1 MFTSLPRRS
10 AVLSLALLLGA
21 GVLAADG
28 GSSSTRNYIQTAK
41 SGPAKQTVKRGAAGA
56 TSKAPDDSALRARA
70 NRLHRQSIVIDTHN
84 DVTSPLM
91 DDGFDLAMRG
101 DDPNAK
107 VKTHTDLRRMKAG
120 GLGAE
125 FFAVY
130 VGKEFVNKK
139 PPEGGGPARRALDVI
154 DVVLEQV
161 RRHSESLEA
170 ASTAADI
177 RRIVKSGKIAALMGI
192 EGGHAIED
200 SLPTLRMFYKLG
212 VRYMTL
218 THTNTNDWADSE
230 GDTNKSNVQ
239 HHNGLTDFGREVI
252 GEMNRIGMMVDI
264 SHVADKTFFDVIATT
279 RAPVIASHSSARAIA
294 DHPRNMSDEMLRALA
309 KNGGVVM
316 VNFYDGFLDPR
327 KAALA
332 LRERTMED
340 ELKSK
345 YTNDPKRV
353 QEEIDAWR
361 KANDPGK
368 TPLSVLMDHID
379 HIAKVA
385 GIDHL
390 GIGSDFDGVPL
401 TGLPEGMEDISK
413 LPTLTY
419 ELMKRGYSDADIKK
433 ILGENL
439 LRVMSAVERV
449 ALESRSGSSKK
460 K

>member
-1 MFTSLPRRS
+1 LLNVGLLAS
-10 AVLSLALLLGA
+10 A
-21 GVLAADG
+21 D
-28 GSSSTRNYIQTAK
+28 GSSSRRNYSQTAK
-41 SGPAKQTVKRGAAGA
+41 AASKKQTVKLGAAA
-56 TSKAPDDSALRARA
+56 SSKAQDDAALRARA
-70 NRLHRQSIVIDTHN
+70 NRLHRQAIVIDTHN
-84 DVTSPLM
+84 DVTSPLIE
-91 DDGFDLAMRG
+91 DGFDLGMRG

-107 VKTHTDLRRMKAG
+107 IKTHTDLRRMKAG

-139 PPEGGGPARRALDVI
+139 PAEGGGAARRALDVI
-154 DVVLEQV
+154 DAVLEQV
-161 RRHSESLEA
+161 HRHPESLEA

-177 RRIVKSGKIAALMGI
+177 RRIAKSGKIAALMGI

-200 SLPTLRMFYKLG
+200 SLRTLRMFYKLG

-230 GDTNKSNVQ
+230 GDINNSSVQ

-252 GEMNRIGMMVDI
+252 REMNRIGMMVDI
-264 SHVADKTFFDVIATT
+264 SHVADKTFFDVIAAT

-294 DHPRNMSDEMLRALA
+294 SHPRNMSDDMLRAMA

-327 KAALA
+327 KAELA

-340 ELKSK
+340 ELKAK
-345 YTNDPKRV
+345 YPNDPQRA
-353 QEEIDAWR
+353 QEEIDAWH

-385 GIDHL
+385 GIDHV

-401 TGLPEGMEDISK
+401 TGLPVGMEDISK

-419 ELMKRGYSDADIKK
+419 ELMKRGYSDADIKR

-439 LRVMSAVERV
+439 LRVMSRVEKV
-449 ALESRSGSSKK
+449 AADMRSGAAAKK
-460 K
+460 ERE

>member
-1 MFTSLPRRS
+1 MRI
-10 AVLSLALLLGA
+10 LSLKLSSAMCLAVALLTA
-21 GVLAADG
+21 GLITADDAA
-28 GSSSTRNYIQTAK
+28 SAQR
-41 SGPAKQTVKRGAAGA
+41 
-56 TSKAPDDSALRARA
+56 KAPSSKRAASGQSGGDNALRARA
-70 NRLHRQSIVIDTHN
+70 ARLHRQSIVIDTHN
-84 DVTSPLM
+84 DVTSPLL
-91 DDGFDLAMRG
+91 DDGFDLATHG

-107 VKTHTDLRRMKAG
+107 IKTHTDLRRMRAG

-139 PPEGGGPARRALDVI
+139 PSEGGGAARRALDVI
-154 DVVLEQV
+154 DVVKEQI
-161 RRHSESLEA
+161 RRHPESLEA

-200 SLPTLRMFYKLG
+200 SLPALRMFYKLG
-212 VRYMTL
+212 IRYMTL

-230 GDTNKSNVQ
+230 GDINNTSVA
-239 HHNGLTDFGREVI
+239 HHNGLTDFGRDVI
-252 GEMNRIGMMVDI
+252 REMNRVGMMIDI
-264 SHVADKTFFDVIATT
+264 SHVADKTFYDVIATT

-294 DHPRNMSDEMLRALA
+294 NHPRNMSDDMLRAVA

-332 LRERTMED
+332 LRERSMED
-340 ELKSK
+340 EMKLKYPS
-345 YTNDPKRV
+345 DRKRA

-368 TPLSVLMDHID
+368 TPLSVLVDHFK

-385 GIDHL
+385 GIDHI
-390 GIGSDFDGVPL
+390 GIGSDFDGVPF

-419 ELMKRGYSDADIKK
+419 ELMKRGYSDLDIKK
-433 ILGENL
+433 FLGENL
-439 LRVMSAVERV
+439 LRVMSQVERV
-449 ALESRSGSSKK
+449 ALEMQSSANASARKR
-460 K
+460 